1 MASAFNFSET
11 IFQYVPDPVLVIGAD
26 GIVLF
31 ANKASDT
38 FFPTLS
44 NSLVGKNFNE
54 IIGYGDF
61 ISRINDCKGAEEK
74 IELGKKQFVV
84 YTEPIHKDQSLAG
97 YILFFRELGL
107 VRARPDEPC
116 ITTSF
121 MSIYEKVL
129 SVVPVPM
136 ILLDRDSRIVI
147 INDEYAKFLSVDK
160 DEAVGKHIQ
169 SIIPT
174 SRVPLVI
181 KTGVAEIA
189 QRFIYLD
196 GREAIVHRIPIR
208 ERDEVVGCFGMVL
221 FKDLD
226 ELKLLAREIELLQ
239 NEMNYYKIQLKNIHL
254 AKYSLQN
261 IITCSTEM
269 EQVKKRSIRAGK
281 SRANV
286 LVTGES
292 GVGKELVVHGI
303 HLESQRRDS
312 PFISIN
318 CAAIPENLL
327 ESELFGYEE
336 GAFTGAKKGGKVGKI
351 ELAHTGTLFLD
362 EIGDMPLAMQAKML
376 RVLQERVVERVGSK
390 EGKPVDVRIIAATNR
405 DLEDMVAEGLFR
417 ADLYY
422 RLNVLSVY
430 IPPIRERIEDIPL
443 LCDHFLSELHAETGI
458 FAKFDEKSL
467 ALLCRY
473 PWPGNVRELRS
484 IIERILTN
492 MENNRDTITVNDL
505 PLVILN
511 RIEREPVEGLQSL
524 DEAIGKAEKKIIAE
538 TLKATNFNKAD
549 AAKILKIPRSRLY
562 RKIEK
567 YHLV

>member
-1 MASAFNFSET
+1 MPSTFNFSET
-11 IFQYVPDPVLVIGAD
+11 IFQYVPDPVLVINPAGV
-26 GIVLF
+26 VLF
-31 ANKASDT
+31 ANSVSET
-38 FFPTLS
+38 FFPVLS
-44 NSLVGKNFNE
+44 QSLVGKNLAD
-54 IIGYGDF
+54 IIGYDEF
-61 ISRINDCKGAEEK
+61 LSRIDECNAVEEK
-74 IELGKKQFVV
+74 IQLGKKQFVV
-84 YTEPIHKDQSLAG
+84 YAEPIQKDNSLAG
-97 YILFFRELGL
+97 YLLFFRDNT
-107 VRARPDEPC
+107 VRARPEEPC
-116 ITTSF
+116 FTASF
-121 MSIYEKVL
+121 MNIYEKVL
-129 SVVPVPM
+129 SVVPIPM

-147 INDEYAKFLSVDK
+147 INNEYAKFLGVDK

-189 QRFIYLD
+189 QRFTYLD
-196 GREAIVHRIPIR
+196 GREAIVHRIPIWDK
-208 ERDEVVGCFGMVL
+208 EEVAGCFGMVL
-221 FKDLD
+221 FKDID

-239 NEMNYYKIQLKNIHL
+239 NEMNYYKSQLKNIHL

-261 IITCSTEM
+261 IISCNDEM
-269 EQVKKRSIRAGK
+269 EKMKKRAIRAGK

-312 PFISIN
+312 PFISVN

-376 RVLQERVVERVGSK
+376 RVLQERVVERIGSK

-405 DLEDMVAEGLFR
+405 GLEKMVDEGLFR

-422 RLNVLSVY
+422 RLNVLTIH
-430 IPPIRERIEDIPL
+430 IPPLRERTEDIPL

-458 FAKFDEKSL
+458 FARFEAKSL
-467 ALLCRY
+467 ALMCQY
-473 PWPGNVRELRS
+473 SWPGNVRELRS
-484 IIERILTN
+484 ILERILTN
-492 MENNRDTITVNDL
+492 IDGNRDIITVNDL
-505 PLVILN
+505 PLVIVKKA
-511 RIEREPVEGLQSL
+511 EKDCMAELQSL
-524 DEAIGKAEKKIIAE
+524 DDAISKAEKQVIAD
-538 TLKATNFNKAD
+538 TLKATNYNKAD
-549 AAKILKIPRSRLY
+549 AANILKIPRSRLY
-562 RKIEK
+562 RKIKK
-567 YHLV
+567 YHLL